1 MGVKNFFRFCPKGS
15 FLRLSQ
21 KYQPLGSRDLEGE
34 PEDESALKAVEREKD
49 ITALPPKEACKCQ
62 IDDLAKIFQVDLERG
77 LSEISVLQRRVK
89 HGWNEFV
96 VDNTEPIWKKYL
108 DQFKNPLIL
117 LLLASALV
125 SVITK
130 EYEDAVSITMFKNP
144 LILLLLA
151 SALVS
156 VITKEYED
164 AVSITMVCDFLLLQ
178 I

>member
-1 MGVKNFFRFCPKGS
+1 MVAKHFSKFCPKGS

-21 KYQPLGSRDLEGE
+21 KYQPLGNRDIEGE
-34 PEDESALKAVEREKD
+34 LEEESELKAAEREKE

-62 IDDLAKIFQVDLERG
+62 IDDLAKIFQVDLETG
-77 LSEISVLQRRVK
+77 LSEFSVLQRRVK

-130 EYEDAVSITMFKNP
+130 EYEDAVSITMAVIIVVTVAFIQEHRSEKSLQELNK
-144 LILLLLA
+144 
-151 SALVS
+151 LVPPECS
-156 VITKEYED
+156 W
-164 AVSITMVCDFLLLQ
+164 
-178 I
+178 